1 MDVNLLKR
9 KSSKTF
15 KSYVYKSYA
24 RYSNEKKIPQE
35 EKKLDS
41 CLKIYFNFFRKK
53 FKRYMLKIKFSPL
66 HSKYVCYK
74 NESFWN

>member
-1 MDVNLLKR
+1 MLD
-9 KSSKTF
+9 
-15 KSYVYKSYA
+15 
-24 RYSNEKKIPQE
+24 SNEKEIPQE

-53 FKRYMLKIKFSPL
+53 FKRMLKMGFSPL

-74 NESFWN
+74 NESF

>member
-1 MDVNLLKR
+1 MLD
-9 KSSKTF
+9 
-15 KSYVYKSYA
+15 
-24 RYSNEKKIPQE
+24 SNEKKIPQE

-74 NESFWN
+74 NESF